1 MRHNLYFCLF
11 CVIISYEMENMMQQA
26 TVQTNSDKLIIAKA
40 LKRAGQFM
48 GLKSSLLAEILNV
61 STSTLNRD
69 FQNGIEPDTLK
80 GKVSLMI
87 IRMYR
92 SLSVI
97 SGNNDSFVK
106 HFLNTENKYFRAAP
120 VDVIRSLEGLVQVN
134 QYLDA
139 MRGKT

>member
-1 MRHNLYFCLF
+1 MQHAIQQTHADK
-11 CVIISYEMENMMQQA
+11 VIVA
-26 TVQTNSDKLIIAKA
+26 TA

-48 GLKSSLLAEILNV
+48 GIKTSVLAEILNV
-61 STSTLNRD
+61 SISTLNRD

-92 SLSVI
+92 SLCVI
-97 SGNNDSFVK
+97 SGNNDRFIK
-106 HFLNTENKYFRAAP
+106 HFLNTENTYFRQAP
-120 VDVIRSLEGLVQVN
+120 IDAIRSLEGLVEVN

-139 MRGKT
+139 MRGKV